1 MFEEVTA
8 FIEEGDC
15 VDIIYFDLS
24 KAFDSVLH
32 YQPANVLKIIPGPFF
47 TLLHW
52 QLLNFQTKAKETHPK
67 SFADDN
73 GGTKTKIFSIGT
85 TFLRCDFRRFKL
97 C

>member
-1 MFEEVTA
+1 MFEQVTA
-8 FIEEGDC
+8 FKEEGHC

-24 KAFDSVLH
+24 KSFDSVLH
-32 YQPANVLKIIPGPFF
+32 DQPATVLKIISGPFF

-52 QLLNFQTKAKETHPK
+52 QLLNFQTKAKETHPDPK

-85 TFLRCDFRRFKL
+85 TFLRCDFR
-97 C
+97 